1 MRPPSGTASRVTR
14 GIGVVALVLLGLVLL
29 YGLVVSPAD
38 LVQQDAV
45 RLMYVHVPTVSVAYL
60 AFAVTAL
67 GSALW
72 LWRRTRSPFWDRL
85 AGASAEVGVL
95 FTALCLATGMLWG
108 RPTWGVYWTWDARL
122 TTTVL
127 LLVLFLGY
135 LALRRVPADPDVRAR
150 RSAIMALVAFI
161 DVPLVHQSV
170 DWWRTLH
177 QGATIST
184 LDPEIDDLMLFT
196 LMLSIVAFLAVYVW
210 LVTHR
215 YRVAQLEELI
225 EDRALELAIEERRAE
240 AEAELAGAPT
250 GAPAGSS
257 P

>member
-1 MRPPSGTASRVTR
+1 VRAPGGTGSRVSR
-14 GIGVVALVLLGLVLL
+14 GIGVTALVLLGLVLL
-29 YGLVVSPAD
+29 YGLVLSPAD
-38 LVQQDAV
+38 EVQQDAV

-60 AFAVTAL
+60 AFGVTAL
-67 GSALW
+67 ASALW
-72 LWRRTRSPFWDRL
+72 LWRRTRSAFWDRV

-95 FTALCLATGMLWG
+95 FTALCLASGMLWG

-135 LALRRVPADPDVRAR
+135 LALRRVPADHDVRAR
-150 RSAIMALVAFI
+150 RSAIMALVAFV
-161 DVPLVHQSV
+161 DVPIVHQSV

-184 LDPEIDDLMLFT
+184 LDPQIDDLMLFT
-196 LMLSIVAFLAVYVW
+196 LMLSIVAFLTVYVW

-215 YRVAQLEELI
+215 YRVAQLEELL

-240 AEAELAGAPT
+240 ADAELAT
-250 GAPAGSS
+250 APAGGGGAR
-257 P
+257 